1 MYPQSKGAD
10 VKQALAGS
18 VGDGVEDLCNCE
30 FSASNLKQIVLQCYS
45 DYPAKIFVLLTIQVT
60 ATKSIPEILNFINN
74 WIARDPHIFLGES
87 NTTVYIDKHCD
98 ITILGSECVATSSSS
113 SSAEIPS
120 NNPTA
125 AASKSQTEGLIT
137 GISVLA
143 VFTVAISVIL
153 MVVVLV
159 VFTR

>member
-60 ATKSIPEILNFINN
+60 ATKSLPDILNFITD
-74 WIARDPHIFLGES
+74 WIARDLHIVLGES
-87 NTTVYIDKHCD
+87 NTTVYIDKLCD
-98 ITILGSECVATSSSS
+98 ITILGSECVPTSSSS

-120 NNPTA
+120 NNPTT
-125 AASKSQTEGLIT
+125 AASKSQTEGLKA
-137 GISVLA
+137 GIGVLA
-143 VFTVAISVIL
+143 VFTVVIPVML
-153 MVVVLV
+153 VVVLV
-159 VFTR
+159 VFTK

>member
-45 DYPAKIFVLLTIQVT
+45 DYPAKIFVLLMIQVP
-60 ATKSIPEILNFINN
+60 ATKSIPEILIFISG
-74 WIARDPHIFLGES
+74 WIARDQHIVLGES
-87 NTTVYIDKHCD
+87 NPNVYVDKHCD
-98 ITILGSECVATSSSS
+98 ITILGSECIPTSSFS

-120 NNPTA
+120 NNP
-125 AASKSQTEGLIT
+125 
-137 GISVLA
+137 
-143 VFTVAISVIL
+143 IL
-153 MVVVLV
+153 LLLQSHKQKA
-159 VFTR
+159 